1 MLLKKQHICI
11 IVSLLCFLC
20 SCKQAHSGVQA
31 RPLPIAIDTISYK
44 ELGQLRGGCLTVRDT
59 IDFDNRRCNLPDGI
73 TLNFKGGILKNG
85 TLVGSNT
92 RLKSK
97 EVCLDRVRILGSWNV
112 PVITTALFRD
122 LSYDNAL
129 KDVVALSDSTIKNKI
144 IIEPG
149 DYIMTAYKN
158 GDICIPING
167 NTDFILKGT
176 IRLTPNDY
184 RNYYIVQAQGKHIT
198 IRGNGTITG
207 DKHTHTGDSGEWG
220 MGINLDHAH
229 HVLIKGLTVKDCW
242 GDCIYVGSESTDVR
256 IEKCMLDHGRRQGIS
271 ITSADGVIIKDCT
284 ITNVGGTA
292 PEYAIDVEPNKG
304 ETVENVVIQNVFA
317 KDCKGG
323 FLVYGKAPNARIGKV
338 TIQSS
343 RVEYNTKLAISVLK
357 CDIFKMEKCQIR
369 QKSVQRVMNFEDI
382 DDVIVRNNTYHN
394 EQGSSFSLVNKGK
407 SLLKANKEYN
417 PITITRC
424 KNTHFVNNCEN

>member
-1 MLLKKQHICI
+1 MIKSQLCI
-11 IVSLLCFLC
+11 IMSLIFLLI
-20 SCKQAHSGVQA
+20 SCGQAKSEVNA
-31 RPLPIAIDTISYK
+31 KPLSVAIDTVNYIV
-44 ELGQLRGGCLTVRDT
+44 LGKPAKGEITIKDTVDLG
-59 IDFDNRRCNLPDGI
+59 NRKCSLPAGI
-73 TLNFKGGILKNG
+73 TLCFKGGLIRNG
-85 TLVGSNT
+85 TLEGNKT
-92 RLKSK
+92 RLKSSK
-97 EVCLDRVRILGSWNV
+97 ACFERVRVLGTWNV
-112 PVITTALFRD
+112 PTISSALFRD

-149 DYIMTAYKN
+149 DYIVTAYKN

-198 IRGNGTITG
+198 IRGNGTIIG

-256 IEKCMLDHGRRQGIS
+256 IEDCLLDHGRRQGIS
-271 ITSADGVIIKDCT
+271 ITSAKGVTIKNCT

-304 ETVENVVIQNVFA
+304 ETVDNVTIEEVKV
-317 KDCKGG
+317 KDCRGG
-323 FLVYGKAPNARIGKV
+323 FLVYGKAPNAHVGKV
-338 TIQSS
+338 VINNCCIEGARKIPISIIKCLS
-343 RVEYNTKLAISVLK
+343 ARVEK
-357 CDIFKMEKCQIR
+357 CVTRGFSWR
-369 QKSVQRVMNFEDI
+369 EDI
-382 DDVIVRNNTYHN
+382 NMVEVGSAIKKNNR
-394 EQGSSFSLVNKGK
+394 
-407 SLLKANKEYN
+407 KE
-417 PITITRC
+417 
-424 KNTHFVNNCEN
+424 

>member
-59 IDFDNRRCNLPDGI
+59 IDFDNRRCNLPDGL

-97 EVCLDRVRILGSWNV
+97 GVCLDRVRILGSWNV

-149 DYIMTAYKN
+149 DYIVTAYKN

-198 IRGNGTITG
+198 IRGNGTIIG

-229 HVLIKGLTVKDCW
+229 HVLIKGLTVKECW

-256 IEKCMLDHGRRQGIS
+256 IEDCLLDHGRRQGIS
-271 ITSADGVIIKDCT
+271 ITSADGVRIKNCT

-292 PEYAIDVEPNKG
+292 PEYGIDVEPNKG
-304 ETVENVVIQNVFA
+304 ETVDNVTIEEVKV
-317 KDCKGG
+317 KDCRGG
-323 FLVYGKAPNARIGKV
+323 FLVYGKAPNAHVGKV
-338 TIQSS
+338 VINNCCIEGARKIPISIIKCLS
-343 RVEYNTKLAISVLK
+343 ARVEK
-357 CDIFKMEKCQIR
+357 CVTRGFSWR
-369 QKSVQRVMNFEDI
+369 EDI
-382 DDVIVRNNTYHN
+382 NMVEVGSAIKKNNR
-394 EQGSSFSLVNKGK
+394 
-407 SLLKANKEYN
+407 KE
-417 PITITRC
+417 
-424 KNTHFVNNCEN
+424 